1 MLCAIMQPTFLP
13 WMGYFSMMSKVDL
26 FVYFDDVQLAKR
38 SWQVRNRI
46 KTQNGELFLNIPIK
60 KSAARDE
67 LLLCDAIMDE
77 SQGWRQKHLSSIYHS
92 YKKTPFFE
100 NVYPFLENIYGE
112 KTDKLSEFTILLIE
126 SIKAAINI
134 ETKTAL
140 SSSLEG
146 IEGQKD
152 ERLASICK
160 AVGASSYFSAAAS
173 KEYIELESPGGAFAK
188 NGIELAYQEYI
199 HPQYTQLGAD
209 FLPYM
214 CIADLLFNVG
224 FENALDVINNNTK
237 DKATC

>member
-46 KTQNGELFLNIPIK
+46 KGQNGELFLNIPIK

-67 LLLCDAIMDE
+67 LLICDAVMDE
-77 SQGWRQKHLSSIYHS
+77 SQGWRPKHLNSFYHS
-92 YKKTPFFE
+92 YKKARYFE
-100 NVYPFLENIYGE
+100 EVFAFLEPLYGE

-134 ETKTAL
+134 DTKTAL

-188 NGIELAYQEYI
+188 NGIELAYQEYA
-199 HPQYTQLGAD
+199 HPVYGQTGGE

-224 FENALDVINNNTK
+224 FENALATINNNTK
-237 DKATC
+237 ENAPC